1 MMSNFWIGAAILVAL
16 AIALMVWPLIRARVH
31 AERSQKALNI
41 SLYRERMAELEQE
54 RVAGLIDEEQYEAT
68 RQELEAAL
76 LTDVDDGH
84 EESAS
89 DARAASV
96 AKPSR
101 AATVGLVATAL
112 AVPGLAFLIHDR
124 LYEPPP
130 EPQQAR
136 SAPERSETE
145 TDSAMMQEMRALVR
159 QLASRMEANP
169 EDGQGWLMLA
179 QSYRMLGDYGD
190 AVNAYRQ
197 ALPRVEETAD
207 LLTEY
212 ADSIIMANNGQ
223 VTAQAAALAQ
233 RALALDAEHQSALWL
248 SGVGAFQA
256 GDYAAAEAHWGR
268 LLASLP
274 GASEAAEQVR
284 YARDSARLL
293 AEQGQTDG
301 AAATSPDSIMPDAT
315 ERDLAE
321 QQDVGPASDDGL
333 SVHVELES
341 ALADDLRGDETVL
354 VFARPANGSR
364 MPLAVERLTVAD
376 LPRTVRLDASNA
388 MVDGVGLDSA
398 ESLEVIARVSRDG
411 MAEISAGDL
420 EGHSGS
426 INTLDA
432 LSRTIDI
439 RIDTRIP

>member
-16 AIALMVWPLIRARVH
+16 AIALMVLPLIRARVH

-54 RVAGLIDEEQYEAT
+54 RVAGQIDEEQYEAT

-84 EESAS
+84 EEDAS
-89 DARAASV
+89 DPRSASV

-101 AATVGLVATAL
+101 TATVGLVATAL

-136 SAPERSETE
+136 SAPERNE
-145 TDSAMMQEMRALVR
+145 TDSAMEREMRALVR
-159 QLASRMEANP
+159 QLAARMNANP

-179 QSYRMLGDYGD
+179 QSYRMLGDYAD
-190 AVNAYRQ
+190 AVNAYRET
-197 ALPRVEETAD
+197 LPRVEETAD

-233 RALALDAEHQSALWL
+233 RALALDSEHQSALWL
-248 SGVGAFQA
+248 SGVGAFQT
-256 GDYAAAEAHWGR
+256 GDYAAAEEHWGR

-293 AEQGQTDG
+293 AGENQTDNPG
-301 AAATSPDSIMPDAT
+301 DAATAPDSIMPEAA

-333 SVHVELES
+333 SVNVELER
-341 ALADDLRGDETVL
+341 ALAADLRGDETVL

-364 MPLAVERLTVAD
+364 MPLAVERFTVAD
-376 LPRTVRLDASNA
+376 LPRTIRLDASNA
-388 MVDGVGLDSA
+388 MVDGLGLDSA
-398 ESLEVIARVSRDG
+398 ESIEVIARVSRDG
-411 MAEISAGDL
+411 MAEVSAGDL

-426 INTLDA
+426 INTIDA
-432 LSRTIDI
+432 LNRTIDI